1 MNVKSQL
8 KSGFGFATLL
18 GSAATAVVCGW
29 LMTDPERM
37 RTDFIAEV
45 SSPTGVLVRHGSEI
59 DWREVN
65 QAKLFDG
72 SLVEV
77 PLHGSAVLKIGHH
90 QEETL
95 EAGSIVRV
103 SQEDGRTLTETALK
117 RDARTGALEFRKTT
131 EVGKNLGVDT
141 AEVRLLTPMAEPTAD
156 VPKIRR
162 LGSEI
167 QKSYDRTL
175 TLEYVVANTRYPQL
189 HVFGAFDDFS
199 VRPINPPIGTMYK
212 PTLTQSPCIG
222 FVWSPIPV
230 NAVNYV
236 LEISKTHNFEYFRS
250 FSTAKNFMYVRM
262 NEPSDYFWRIRALHG
277 SQTLIGETARF
288 TVHKPPM
295 DPEAARKQQ
304 VVRRVREINAW
315 LMDVEYCGE

>member
-8 KSGFGFATLL
+8 KSGFSLATLL

-29 LMTDPERM
+29 LMSDPEQL
-37 RTDFIAEV
+37 RTDFIAKV
-45 SSPTGVLVRHGSEI
+45 DSPSGVLVRHATEI
-59 DWREVN
+59 DWREVK
-65 QAKLFDG
+65 QAKLFHG

-77 PLHGSAVLKIGHH
+77 PANSTAVLKIGQH
-90 QEETL
+90 QEEPL

-103 SQEDGRTLTETALK
+103 SQEHGHTLTETALK
-117 RDARTGALEFRKTT
+117 RDVRTGALEFRKTT
-131 EVGKNLGVDT
+131 EVGKTLGLDT
-141 AEVRLLTPMAEPTAD
+141 AEVRLLTPLTEPTLD
-156 VPKIRR
+156 KPKIRK
-162 LGSEI
+162 LGAEI
-167 QKSYDRTL
+167 QKSYDRVL
-175 TLEYVVANTRYPQL
+175 TLEYVVANTRYPKL

-222 FVWSPIPV
+222 FVWSPIPLD
-230 NAVNYV
+230 AVNYV

-250 FSTAKNFMYVRM
+250 FSTSKNYMFVRM
-262 NEPSDYFWRIRALHG
+262 NEPSDYFWRIRAMQG

-288 TVHKPPM
+288 TVHKPPL

-304 VVRRVREINAW
+304 IVRRVREINAW